1 MQKIV
6 IIRDTYHAGK
16 PVKVGDI
23 VEADETHAGLLLGAS
38 AARLATA
45 EDLTTPAHAPAAPVI
60 ETAQASPGS
69 ETATTRPA
77 RRRA

>member
-6 IIRDTYHAGK
+6 ITRDTYHAGR

-23 VEADETHAGLLLGAS
+23 VEADDTHAGLLLGAS
-38 AARLATA
+38 AARPATA
-45 EDLTTPAHAPAAPVI
+45 KDLAPALETAPVI
-60 ETAQASPGS
+60 ETAEAAPAL
-69 ETATTRPA
+69 ENATTRPA

>member
-6 IIRDTYHAGK
+6 ITRDTYHAGK

-23 VEADETHAGLLLGAS
+23 IEANETHAGLLLGAS

-45 EDLTTPAHAPAAPVI
+45 QDLAPTAHAPVI
-60 ETAQASPGS
+60 ETAEAPAAP

>member
-6 IIRDTYHAGK
+6 ITRDTYHAGK
-16 PVKVGDI
+16 PVKVGEI
-23 VEADETHAGLLLGAS
+23 VEANETHAGLLLGS
-38 AARLATA
+38 GAARLITA
-45 EDLTTPAHAPAAPVI
+45 EDLADAYRLSAPVI
-60 ETAQASPGS
+60 ETAEASPAP